1 MIPRLPKCFELFHFT
16 FIWYQDFQ
24 IQNVL
29 WDAQFLNT
37 NGKGQKEFPIIM
49 SEWLLLNVSGQYFS
63 YIVARTSYIFMRWW
77 WWCQLCTRSV
87 LLVRM
92 YSCSSLKQQ
101 SMTCCCSLTHYSW
114 FQANQSLLLLLN
126 AACLVEKQQLP
137 VLLSLVWPDLG
148 LSRQLTWSG
157 LEPSIYLIWAW
168 SVNWPDLGL
177 SRQSTWSGLE
187 PSIDLICAW
196 AVNLPDLG
204 LSRQSTACKG
214 STLTITPLM

>member
-1 MIPRLPKCFELFHFT
+1 MSGERYKLTWASSLLYQYLGNKCIELYMYHFT
-16 FIWYQDFQ
+16 LYDSKTSKMFWAFSFYFYMMPR
-24 IQNVL
+24 L
-29 WDAQFLNT
+29 WDASFLNT

-77 WWCQLCTRSV
+77 WCQLCTRSV

-101 SMTCCCSLTHYSW
+101 SMTCCYSRTHYSW
-114 FQANQSLLLLLN
+114 FQANPSLLLLLN
-126 AACLVEKQQLP
+126 AACLMEKQQLL

-148 LSRQLTWSG
+148 LSFQL
-157 LEPSIYLIWAW
+157 
-168 SVNWPDLGL
+168 
-177 SRQSTWSGLE
+177 TWSGLE
-187 PSIDLICAW
+187 PSIDLIWAW
-196 AVNLPDLG
+196 VVNLPDLG
-204 LSRQSTACKG
+204 LSHQSTACEG

>member
-63 YIVARTSYIFMRWW
+63 YIVARTSYIFMRW

-187 PSIDLICAW
+187 PSIDLIWAW